1 MMFEA
6 TNNNIPI
13 TMVVICSSARMMM
26 MMMMSRWALI
36 IMMMRL
42 FEFLAL
48 KQIGPPRIW
57 GAQFAFKISKSHA
70 VRISLEL
77 SHFATFFLV

>member
-26 MMMMSRWALI
+26 MMMSRWALI
-36 IMMMRL
+36 MMMMRL